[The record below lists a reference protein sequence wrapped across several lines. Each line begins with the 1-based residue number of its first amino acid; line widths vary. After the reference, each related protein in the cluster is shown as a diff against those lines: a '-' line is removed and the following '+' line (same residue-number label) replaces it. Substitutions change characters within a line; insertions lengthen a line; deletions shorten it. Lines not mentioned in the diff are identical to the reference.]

1 MFRFRVHST
10 ARRERPPASVHRS
23 AHLSNS
29 SISSIATSIA
39 PAAGHG
45 AVRLRALES
54 TPDLVERCYESLLE
68 AICSAQ
74 MPADRKYTQEQIAAW
89 LGVSRQPVLQA
100 LQILRRQG
108 LIVDEDN
115 RRGIRVAPLD
125 AIFVRNL
132 YQVRGTLDALAAR
145 AAASIPRPE
154 LKEPGA
160 TLIRVGRAAAAR
172 RDLPALVR
180 ADLDFHE
187 FIYCASHNPLLA
199 QTVAAHWHH
208 TRRLMAVH
216 LRQTMSFRSIWAEH
230 QAMLM
235 AIVNGDAPSAER
247 LSREHADNACG
258 MMLKLLF
265 QQDDDLGQTA

>member
-1 MFRFRVHST
+1 MRS
-10 ARRERPPASVHRS
+10 PPS
-23 AHLSNS
+23 ATVSA
-29 SISSIATSIA
+29 IATSA
-39 PAAGHG
+39 TATEDQRS
-45 AVRLRALES
+45 VSLRALAS

-68 AICSAQ
+68 AICLAQ

-115 RRGIRVAPLD
+115 RRGIRVAALD
-125 AIFVRNL
+125 ATFIRNL

-160 TLIRVGRAAAAR
+160 ALIRGGRAAAAR

-187 FIYCASHNPLLA
+187 FIYRASHNPLLA
-199 QTVAAHWHH
+199 QTVTVHWHH

-235 AIVNGDAPSAER
+235 AIVRGDAGAAER
-247 LSREHADNACG
+247 LSREHADNSCK

-265 QQDDDLGQTA
+265 KQDDDFGQTA